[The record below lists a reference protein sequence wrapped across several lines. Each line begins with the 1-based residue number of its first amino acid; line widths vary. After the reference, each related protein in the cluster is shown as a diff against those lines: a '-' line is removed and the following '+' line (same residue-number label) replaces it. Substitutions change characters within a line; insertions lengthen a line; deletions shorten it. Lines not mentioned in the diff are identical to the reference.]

1 MERKRNVSSDTHQ
14 HRIPLRMIENPM
26 NTLCSS
32 PQTHSKTQARVTLVR
47 SNKLPDK
54 LRILDPPSNG
64 TQYEKMELIQLLSII
79 IDPSERSS
87 IINEIVANNVVPAS
101 RSQLYS
107 LLQQYKNKK
116 QIIGEWRYKGRKRLL
131 CDDDIN
137 KIATELNKESG
148 KKEERQTEED
158 TVRPMVQKTKNRSEV
173 YMQETFCSMP
183 VVGILT
189 LS

>member
-1 MERKRNVSSDTHQ
+1 M
-14 HRIPLRMIENPM
+14 
-26 NTLCSS
+26 
-32 PQTHSKTQARVTLVR
+32 
-47 SNKLPDK
+47 
-54 LRILDPPSNG
+54 
-64 TQYEKMELIQLLSII
+64 
-79 IDPSERSS
+79 
-87 IINEIVANNVVPAS
+87 ANNVVLAS

-116 QIIGEWRYKGRKRLL
+116 QIIGDWRYKGRKRLL

-148 KKEERQTEED
+148 KREERQTEEE

>member
-1 MERKRNVSSDTHQ
+1 M
-14 HRIPLRMIENPM
+14 
-26 NTLCSS
+26 
-32 PQTHSKTQARVTLVR
+32 
-47 SNKLPDK
+47 
-54 LRILDPPSNG
+54 
-64 TQYEKMELIQLLSII
+64 
-79 IDPSERSS
+79 
-87 IINEIVANNVVPAS
+87 ANNVVPAS

-107 LLQQYKNKK
+107 LLQQYKNKE
-116 QIIGEWRYKGRKRLL
+116 QIIGEWRCRGRKRLL

-137 KIATELNKESG
+137 KIATELNEESG
-148 KKEERQTEED
+148 KKAKRQTEED